1 MLPPYKFA
9 GVLLWRSRRGDNADR
24 KTQPLKEPTM
34 FEIDQQLDPVTYR
47 RETRRN
53 TLVVALIFIA
63 LAMALASASVQL
75 FGEPGADNFRWNLGG
90 VIVGLLLS
98 VAVVRLL
105 FWSQPWM
112 AATVYGWRL
121 KRGLMSVTNVMH
133 HVKAGVVARDP
144 CAMKLLRFYHLGLA
158 QMHRLD
164 GNNADITEIGEAEV
178 HRERMEAQGLE
189 TAQYRLDPAWIEAVK
204 QHPAIS

>member
-1 MLPPYKFA
+1 
-9 GVLLWRSRRGDNADR
+9 
-24 KTQPLKEPTM
+24 M

-53 TLVVALIFIA
+53 TLVVALIFIT

-90 VIVGLLLS
+90 VIIGLLLS

-121 KRGLMSVTNVMH
+121 KRSLMSVTNVMH

-144 CAMKLLRFYHLGLA
+144 SAMRLLRFYHLGLA

>member
-1 MLPPYKFA
+1 
-9 GVLLWRSRRGDNADR
+9 
-24 KTQPLKEPTM
+24 M

-133 HVKAGVVARDP
+133 HVMAGVVARDP

-164 GNNADITEIGEAEV
+164 GNNADISEIGEAEL
-178 HRERMEAQGLE
+178 HRERMEAQGLD
-189 TAQYRLDPAWIEAVK
+189 TAQYRLDPAWIEVVK
-204 QHPAIS
+204 KNPALP